1 MLTKSIYK
9 IENLMNGKVYIGQSI
24 HPQRRL
30 VEHLYHAKH
39 NIDTLPIHEALSEY
53 NKEVFSFEILEEN
66 IENYNE
72 REEYWIKYY
81 NSIVPNGYNILPGGQ
96 TNPVLK
102 GEQHPRNT
110 LSNQQVEE
118 IVDMLLLSNKT
129 QREIAQYIGTT
140 ERVINSINKGET
152 HRIEGYE
159 YPLRNKFCH
168 FSQKTLNEIM
178 WLLENTDASLES
190 IAQYYNLTKGNIS
203 QINLGKIHKI
213 NREYPIRL
221 GTGRPRE
228 AMEIVT
234 MLFKKENVPSINYWS
249 YLEEEEI
256 DVNKGNN

>member
-9 IENLMNGKVYIGQSI
+9 IENLTNGKVYIGQSI

-39 NIDTLPIHEALSEY
+39 HIDALPIHEAMSKY
-53 NKEVFSFEILEEN
+53 DKEVFSFEILEEN
-66 IENYNE
+66 IENYNV
-72 REEYWIKYY
+72 RENYWIKHY

-118 IVDMLLLSNKT
+118 IIDMLLLSNKT
-129 QREIAQYIGTT
+129 QREIAQCIGTI
-140 ERVINSINKGET
+140 ERVINSINKGEA

-159 YPLRNKFCH
+159 YSLRNKFCH

-190 IAQYYNLTKGNIS
+190 IAKYYNLTKGNIS

-213 NREYPIRL
+213 NRDYPIRS

-234 MLFKKENVPSINYWS
+234 MLFKKENVSSINYWS
-249 YLEEEEI
+249 HLEGEEI
-256 DVNKGNN
+256 NVNQGNN